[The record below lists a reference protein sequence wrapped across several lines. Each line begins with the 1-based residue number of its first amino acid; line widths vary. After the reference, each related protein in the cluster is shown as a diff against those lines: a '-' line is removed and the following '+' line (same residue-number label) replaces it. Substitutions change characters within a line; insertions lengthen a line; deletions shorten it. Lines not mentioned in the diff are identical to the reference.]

1 MNLFRKNFLSC
12 LILIFTFFITISN
25 GATSIAPAGRSY
37 SCSVINDNKLYVFGG
52 DPFGIIGTPQTLYL
66 DISLIG
72 TPNPWYLLSDI
83 PISVS
88 AANAV
93 FNGNN
98 TVFLIFFNTVY
109 AYNISNNQWYPTG
122 SNGINAVGDN
132 IQGRQLFTA
141 VLAPDGNIIIYGGN
155 NVINSPIPTMA
166 TLNTNISPYTWTAN
180 KTGQGA
186 PQYITGHVAA
196 INGTH
201 MIIALGATSKNG
213 TFELTNS
220 STLNSNLN
228 YDIYA
233 LNIQTN
239 VWSVN
244 STLPTSIP
252 SMPPTPSSNIG
263 VILGVIIAVVIVIFA
278 CVLVFAFCRKYKKD
292 KNIIPTPGSRDY
304 QQQR

>member
-1 MNLFRKNFLSC
+1 M
-12 LILIFTFFITISN
+12 
-25 GATSIAPAGRSY
+25 
-37 SCSVINDNKLYVFGG
+37 
-52 DPFGIIGTPQTLYL
+52 
-66 DISLIG
+66 
-72 TPNPWYLLSDI
+72 
-83 PISVS
+83 
-88 AANAV
+88 
-93 FNGNN
+93 
-98 TVFLIFFNTVY
+98 
-109 AYNISNNQWYPTG
+109 
-122 SNGINAVGDN
+122 NAVGDY

-141 VLAPDGNIIIYGGN
+141 ILAPDGNIIIYGGN

-180 KTGQGA
+180 KLGQGA

-201 MIIALGATSKNG
+201 MIIALGATSKTG
-213 TFELTNS
+213 TFELTSNS
-220 STLNSNLN
+220 TFNNNLN

-244 STLPTSIP
+244 STTPTLSTPTS
-252 SMPPTPSSNIG
+252 SSNIG
-263 VILGVIIAVVIVIFA
+263 VILGVIIAVVIVIIV
-278 CVLVFAFCRKYKKD
+278 CVLVFVFCQKCKKD